1 MQSVQEEFENLK
13 EKFETRFRTHEQL
26 KIEIQKQMSTIVT
39 VAVNN
44 VRDAFL
50 SMNESN
56 RNSMEKLSSEIEAK
70 GYAGDDED
78 RIELQKLRDKT
89 LY

>member
-1 MQSVQEEFENLK
+1 
-13 EKFETRFRTHEQL
+13 
-26 KIEIQKQMSTIVT
+26 
-39 VAVNN
+39 
-44 VRDAFL
+44 
-50 SMNESN
+50 
-56 RNSMEKLSSEIEAK
+56 MEKLSSEIEAK